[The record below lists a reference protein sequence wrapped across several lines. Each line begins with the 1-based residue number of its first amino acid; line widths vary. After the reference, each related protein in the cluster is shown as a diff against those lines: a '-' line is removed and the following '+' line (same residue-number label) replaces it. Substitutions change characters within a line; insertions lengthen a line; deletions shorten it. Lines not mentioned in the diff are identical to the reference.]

1 MGYIDGYWP
10 DAVALGAAH
19 PGATLIRI
27 TTNPAHNDGD
37 MLDVETGDATPAQAP
52 GWVVRRRA
60 AGHQGPLVYFA
71 ESFRSQVIGEFIKQG
86 VRLPG
91 LFSAAYPGIGPVIP
105 PGDVGHQWIDRGA
118 YDESVV
124 VDFLPGIDP
133 VPTPPS
139 PSPSSTQE
147 SNMLASTP
155 SGNGYWIV
163 HPDGSIWAFGDAQ
176 YLGGCNVGAP
186 VAGGAFAAGEIAI
199 TITAHPGGAGY
210 WILSSHGHVYSFGAA
225 GYHGA
230 A

>member
-1 MGYIDGYWP
+1 
-10 DAVALGAAH
+10 
-19 PGATLIRI
+19 
-27 TTNPAHNDGD
+27 
-37 MLDVETGDATPAQAP
+37 
-52 GWVVRRRA
+52 
-60 AGHQGPLVYFA
+60 
-71 ESFRSQVIGEFIKQG
+71 
-86 VRLPG
+86 
-91 LFSAAYPGIGPVIP
+91 
-105 PGDVGHQWIDRGA
+105 
-118 YDESVV
+118 
-124 VDFLPGIDP
+124 
-133 VPTPPS
+133 
-139 PSPSSTQE
+139 
-147 SNMLASTP
+147 MLASTP